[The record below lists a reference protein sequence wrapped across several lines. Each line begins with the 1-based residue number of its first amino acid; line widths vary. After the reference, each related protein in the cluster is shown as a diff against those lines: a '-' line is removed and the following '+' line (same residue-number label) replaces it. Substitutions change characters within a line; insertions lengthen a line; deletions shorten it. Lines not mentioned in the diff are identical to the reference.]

1 MSILIKGMEMPKDGR
16 ITLQIGADGAVY
28 KVISCAI
35 IAEKYEKN
43 LEVVELPP
51 HGRLIDADA
60 LKQKKK
66 HSNEFAENIVSV
78 AEIDWMPTII
88 EEEGIED
95 G

>member
-1 MSILIKGMEMPKDGR
+1 MGVYIKDLEMPKDGR

-60 LKQKKK
+60 IKFKYGIYDEYYEKIK
-66 HSNEFAENIVSV
+66 MVSKSDI
-78 AEIDWMPTII
+78 EDMPTII
-88 EEEGIED
+88 EAEKL
-95 G
+95 